1 MSTLIIPK
9 KEAEQ
14 IVNEDHDDWE
24 MIKETIKNQSR
35 WSTHFSGV
43 FKNITT
49 GKYYEVG
56 YSRGSTE
63 QQDDDLFY
71 TQEVEF
77 FEVGGKRSNNK
88 NVGQSITKCRVNIMF
103 TPNINII

>member
-35 WSTHFSGV
+35 WSTHF
-43 FKNITT
+43 F
-49 GKYYEVG
+49 
-56 YSRGSTE
+56 
-63 QQDDDLFY
+63 
-71 TQEVEF
+71 
-77 FEVGGKRSNNK
+77 RSIQKHHNRK
-88 NVGQSITKCRVNIMF
+88 IL
-103 TPNINII
+103 